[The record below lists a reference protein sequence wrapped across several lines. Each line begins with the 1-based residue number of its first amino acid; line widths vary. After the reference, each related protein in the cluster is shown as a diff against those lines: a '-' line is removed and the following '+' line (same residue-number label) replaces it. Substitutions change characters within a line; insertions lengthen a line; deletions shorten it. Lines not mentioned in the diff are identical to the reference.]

1 MIQYDQGNKHM
12 FEFEERDNI
21 MYVVTETNNYLE
33 EGQAFVYQD
42 NEKED
47 ARGKL
52 EELYKEYMRIALALD
67 RERTYINKEH
77 TYAQVSDGG
86 ICVNEFRLIAC

>member
-1 MIQYDQGNKHM
+1 
-12 FEFEERDNI
+12 

-33 EGQAFVYQD
+33 EGQAFIYQD
-42 NEKED
+42 YEEED

-52 EELYKEYMRIALALD
+52 EEMYKDYMRIAVTLD

-77 TYAQVSDGG
+77 TYAQVSDG
-86 ICVNEFRLIAC
+86 ICVNEFRVIAC